1 MRNRQW
7 SFALSHAGVDVVA
20 STLTVTGKPLHEGAL
35 AGKFDHPVLTPQ
47 TNASFARARQPRY
60 WCCPRPRAFPGA
72 TVPKKKTSAHR
83 TPWTKEDVR
92 ELKAHS
98 KARAP
103 LPEIAKKMKRTER
116 ALRRKAGILGIDLGH
131 NR

>member
-1 MRNRQW
+1 ML
-7 SFALSHAGVDVVA
+7 LS
-20 STLTVTGKPLHEGAL
+20 STLTVAL

-92 ELKAHS
+92 PDANRIDCDGQSAFHAGSNWMIRSQLFAGWATS
-98 KARAP
+98 
-103 LPEIAKKMKRTER
+103 TS
-116 ALRRKAGILGIDLGH
+116 LRRTVGARCGDRNL
-131 NR
+131 RR

>member
-1 MRNRQW
+1 ML
-7 SFALSHAGVDVVA
+7 LS
-20 STLTVTGKPLHEGAL
+20 STLTVAL
-35 AGKFDHPVLTPQ
+35 AGKFDHPVLTPR

-83 TPWTKEDVR
+83 TPWAKEDVR
-92 ELKAHS
+92 DLKAHS
-98 KARAP
+98 KARTP

-116 ALRRKAGILGIDLGH
+116 ALRRKAGILGIGLGH